1 MPQQDTYSQRSSTD
15 RSMSE
20 ISGGTA
26 PNGLRAG
33 GSSSG
38 SAGSAGMVMTL
49 LARPSG
55 PRRWCQAQIDPE
67 RSSTLMTTPTNP
79 QVLDGSWA
87 GRSSSTIWCW
97 SPRSTRWVS
106 LRSDIAPEVEVVA
119 ELAAQQ
125 ILGVEAVLEHRRG
138 GPFGGDDGV
147 VVQVPPAVVAEAL
160 LPAVG
165 FPGADDVEGVMV
177 EQGDPAGAV
186 VAVGPA
192 EVRTGRCPRGHSG
205 WCGGASSRPWRPAR
219 RPRWS
224 ADHLGLAGVGLGVH
238 DIGPR

>member
-49 LARPSG
+49 LATHRSPSFCH
-55 PRRWCQAQIDPE
+55 RKIDPE

-97 SPRSTRWVS
+97 SPRSIRWVS
-106 LRSDIAPEVEVVA
+106 LRSDMLQKFRWCPK
-119 ELAAQQ
+119 
-125 ILGVEAVLEHRRG
+125 RRPSRSSG
-138 GPFGGDDGV
+138 LRPFSNMDGV
-147 VVQVPPAVVAEAL
+147 AHSE
-160 LPAVG
+160 
-165 FPGADDVEGVMV
+165 VMTV
-177 EQGDPAGAV
+177 SWL
-186 VAVGPA
+186 
-192 EVRTGRCPRGHSG
+192 RCHHTS
-205 WCGGASSRPWRPAR
+205 
-219 RPRWS
+219 
-224 ADHLGLAGVGLGVH
+224 
-238 DIGPR
+238 